1 MNLKVKVKL
10 SEGAVMPFYSK
21 EGDNGLDLTAI
32 SKETVNEKDHGYI
45 EYETGVAISVPEGY
59 VGLVYPRSSISK
71 TGMILAN
78 NVAVIDNN
86 YTGTIK
92 LRFKWIPD
100 TKMYEPGDKIG
111 QLIFTTCPKIEFE
124 QVDELFETVRGEQAF
139 GSSDE
144 VKIKEI

>member
-1 MNLKVKVKL
+1 MNLKVKIKL

-32 SKETVNEKDHGYI
+32 SKEIVNEKDHGYI

-78 NVAVIDNN
+78 NVAVIDS
-86 YTGTIK
+86 K
-92 LRFKWIPD
+92 
-100 TKMYEPGDKIG
+100 
-111 QLIFTTCPKIEFE
+111 
-124 QVDELFETVRGEQAF
+124 
-139 GSSDE
+139 
-144 VKIKEI
+144 